1 MGQSAL
7 HGFPKP
13 ISWDIWHAPQDY
25 LIVPIHDELHWSL
38 ALVCFPGGVGDPNRQ
53 QAILH
58 LDSLRGMHRL
68 THIKP
73 RLLCYLEEE
82 WKEKQKEKLQVGYR
96 VLRFRVLRL

>member
-1 MGQSAL
+1 
-7 HGFPKP
+7 
-13 ISWDIWHAPQDY
+13 
-25 LIVPIHDELHWSL
+25 VPIHDELHWSL